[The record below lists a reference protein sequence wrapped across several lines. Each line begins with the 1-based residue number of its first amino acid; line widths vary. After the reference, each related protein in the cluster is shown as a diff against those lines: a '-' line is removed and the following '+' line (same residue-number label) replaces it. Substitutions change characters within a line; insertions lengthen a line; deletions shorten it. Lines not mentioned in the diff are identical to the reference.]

1 MWRWRYVGSSVPLN
15 TPAAGQSAKYV
26 PSERGRECVVAATFT
41 LTTAVAVADRYARVV
56 YLDRQGRTIYLAQSP
71 FKRQASGT
79 QVASFGLGGD
89 QFGADNAAAVGGPLP
104 ELWLS
109 GAEKVQLSLLNI
121 QAADTITHALLWV
134 AEYGEADD

>member
-1 MWRWRYVGSSVPLN
+1 VWRWRYVGSPVPLRN
-15 TPAAGQSAKYV
+15 PVAGQPAKYV
-26 PSERGRECVVAATFT
+26 PSERGRELVVAATFT
-41 LTTAVAVADRYARVV
+41 LTTAVAVADRFARVV
-56 YLDRQGRTIYLAQSP
+56 YLDRQGRTIQIIQSP
-71 FKRQASGT
+71 FKRQAAGT

-109 GAEKVQLSLLNI
+109 GAEQVQLTLLNI

-134 AEYGEADD
+134 AELGEDD

>member
-1 MWRWRYVGSSVPLN
+1 MWRWRYVGSPVPLH
-15 TPAAGQSAKYV
+15 TPVAGQPAKYV

-41 LTTAVAVADRYARVV
+41 LTAAAAVADRFARVV
-56 YLDRQGRTIYLAQSP
+56 YFDRQGRTVVIVQSP
-71 FKRQASGT
+71 FKRTATGT
-79 QVASFGLGGD
+79 QVASFALGGM

-109 GAEKVQLSLLNI
+109 GAESVQLTLLNI

-134 AEYGEADD
+134 AELGEDD